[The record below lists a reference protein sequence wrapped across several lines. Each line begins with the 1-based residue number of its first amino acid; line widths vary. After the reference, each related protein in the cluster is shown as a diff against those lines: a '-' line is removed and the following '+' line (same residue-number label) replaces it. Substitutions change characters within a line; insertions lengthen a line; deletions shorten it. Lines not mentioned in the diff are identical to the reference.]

1 MLPEDTIPVIS
12 KIKTNRAGAIGFS
25 INGVLASS
33 DVENLYGLFEAEA
46 EGFDHIDMIVIFKEY
61 DGIDWE
67 SLFNEDTAKI
77 RAEAFKK
84 LRRYAIV
91 GGPLPGSIWQLNFS
105 GLSGVSKQN
114 GLLPKILIKPGTIS
128 KQNLFDH
135 IKHSTFTLFLTGG
148 KKPVYP

>member
-25 INGVLASS
+25 VNGVLASS

-46 EGFDHIDMIVIFKEY
+46 EGQNHIDMIVIFKEY

-67 SLFNEDTAKI
+67 SLFNEDTARI

-91 GGPLPGSIWQLNFS
+91 GGPFWLNLAIEFFRPFGRIETKWFAS
-105 GLSGVSKQN
+105 ENIDKAWDYIGA
-114 GLLPKILIKPGTIS
+114 
-128 KQNLFDH
+128 
-135 IKHSTFTLFLTGG
+135 
-148 KKPVYP
+148 KPV

>member
-25 INGVLASS
+25 VNGVLASS

-77 RAEAFKK
+77 RAEAFTK

-91 GGPLPGSIWQLNFS
+91 GGPSWLKLAVEFFRPFGRVKTKWFA
-105 GLSGVSKQN
+105 SKQIDDGWN
-114 GLLPKILIKPGTIS
+114 YINAKPIE
-128 KQNLFDH
+128 
-135 IKHSTFTLFLTGG
+135 
-148 KKPVYP
+148 

>member
-46 EGFDHIDMIVIFKEY
+46 EGQNHIDMIVIFKEY

-67 SLFNEDTAKI
+67 SLFNEDTARI

-91 GGPLPGSIWQLNFS
+91 GGPSWLNLAIEFFRPFGRIETKWFAS
-105 GLSGVSKQN
+105 ENIDKAWDYIGA
-114 GLLPKILIKPGTIS
+114 
-128 KQNLFDH
+128 
-135 IKHSTFTLFLTGG
+135 
-148 KKPVYP
+148 KPV

>member
-25 INGVLASS
+25 VNGVLASS

-46 EGFDHIDMIVIFKEY
+46 EGQNHIDMIIIFKEY

-91 GGPLPGSIWQLNFS
+91 GGPSWLNLAIEFFRPFGRIETKWFAS
-105 GLSGVSKQN
+105 ENIDKAWDYIGA
-114 GLLPKILIKPGTIS
+114 
-128 KQNLFDH
+128 
-135 IKHSTFTLFLTGG
+135 
-148 KKPVYP
+148 KPV

>member
-25 INGVLASS
+25 VNGVLASS

-46 EGFDHIDMIVIFKEY
+46 EGFNHIDMIVIFKEY

-91 GGPLPGSIWQLNFS
+91 GGPSWLNLAVEFFRPFGRIETKWFAS
-105 GLSGVSKQN
+105 ENIDKAWDY
-114 GLLPKILIKPGTIS
+114 IEA
-128 KQNLFDH
+128 
-135 IKHSTFTLFLTGG
+135 
-148 KKPVYP
+148 KPV

>member
-1 MLPEDTIPVIS
+1 VIS

-25 INGVLASS
+25 VNGVLASS

-46 EGFDHIDMIVIFKEY
+46 EGQNHIDMIVIFKEY

-91 GGPLPGSIWQLNFS
+91 GGPSWLNLAIEFFRPFGRIETKWFAS
-105 GLSGVSKQN
+105 ENIDKAWDYIGA
-114 GLLPKILIKPGTIS
+114 
-128 KQNLFDH
+128 
-135 IKHSTFTLFLTGG
+135 
-148 KKPVYP
+148 KPV

>member
-25 INGVLASS
+25 VNGVLASS

-46 EGFDHIDMIVIFKEY
+46 DGFNHIDMIVIFKEY

-67 SLFNEDTAKI
+67 SLFNEDTANI

-91 GGPLPGSIWQLNFS
+91 GGPSWLNLAVEFFRPFGRVETKWFAS
-105 GLSGVSKQN
+105 ENIDKAWDY
-114 GLLPKILIKPGTIS
+114 IEA
-128 KQNLFDH
+128 
-135 IKHSTFTLFLTGG
+135 
-148 KKPVYP
+148 KPV

>member
-25 INGVLASS
+25 VNGVLASS

-91 GGPLPGSIWQLNFS
+91 GGPSWLNLAIEFFRPFGRIETKWFAS
-105 GLSGVSKQN
+105 ENIDKAWDYIGA
-114 GLLPKILIKPGTIS
+114 
-128 KQNLFDH
+128 
-135 IKHSTFTLFLTGG
+135 
-148 KKPVYP
+148 KPV

>member
-25 INGVLASS
+25 VNGVLASS

-46 EGFDHIDMIVIFKEY
+46 EGQNHIDMIVIFKEY

-91 GGPLPGSIWQLNFS
+91 GGPSWLNLAVEFFRPFGRVETKWFAS
-105 GLSGVSKQN
+105 ENIDKAWDYIGA
-114 GLLPKILIKPGTIS
+114 
-128 KQNLFDH
+128 
-135 IKHSTFTLFLTGG
+135 
-148 KKPVYP
+148 KPV

>member
-12 KIKTNRAGAIGFS
+12 KIKTNRADAIGFS
-25 INGVLASS
+25 VNGVLASS

-46 EGFDHIDMIVIFKEY
+46 EGQNHIDMIVIFKEY

-67 SLFNEDTAKI
+67 SLFNEDTARI

-91 GGPLPGSIWQLNFS
+91 GGPSWLNLAIEFFRPF
-105 GLSGVSKQN
+105 GRIETKWFASKN
-114 GLLPKILIKPGTIS
+114 IDKAWDYIGA
-128 KQNLFDH
+128 
-135 IKHSTFTLFLTGG
+135 
-148 KKPVYP
+148 KPV

>member
-12 KIKTNRAGAIGFS
+12 KIKTNRADAIGFS
-25 INGVLASS
+25 VNGVLASS

-46 EGFDHIDMIVIFKEY
+46 EGQNHIDMIVIFKEY

-91 GGPLPGSIWQLNFS
+91 GGPSWLNLAIEFFRPFGRIETKWFAS
-105 GLSGVSKQN
+105 ENIDKAWDYIGA
-114 GLLPKILIKPGTIS
+114 
-128 KQNLFDH
+128 
-135 IKHSTFTLFLTGG
+135 
-148 KKPVYP
+148 KPV

>member
-33 DVENLYGLFEAEA
+33 NVENLYGLFEAEA
-46 EGFDHIDMIVIFKEY
+46 EGFNHIDMIVIFKEY

-67 SLFNEDTAKI
+67 SLFNEDTARI

-91 GGPLPGSIWQLNFS
+91 GGPSWLNLAIEFFRPFGRIETKWFAS
-105 GLSGVSKQN
+105 ENIDKAWDYIGA
-114 GLLPKILIKPGTIS
+114 
-128 KQNLFDH
+128 
-135 IKHSTFTLFLTGG
+135 
-148 KKPVYP
+148 KPV

>member
-1 MLPEDTIPVIS
+1 MLPEDTLSVVS
-12 KIKTNRAGAIGFS
+12 KIKTDRAGAIAFS

-46 EGFDHIDMIVIFKEY
+46 EGQDHISMIVIFKEY

-84 LRRYAIV
+84 LKRYAIV
-91 GGPLPGSIWQLNFS
+91 GGPDWLNLAVEFFRPFGRVETKWFS
-105 GLSGVSKQN
+105 LNNIDEGWKYIGAR
-114 GLLPKILIKPGTIS
+114 PAE
-128 KQNLFDH
+128 
-135 IKHSTFTLFLTGG
+135 
-148 KKPVYP
+148 

>member
-25 INGVLASS
+25 VNGVLASS

-46 EGFDHIDMIVIFKEY
+46 EGQNHIDMIVIFKEY

-67 SLFNEDTAKI
+67 SLFNEDTARI

-91 GGPLPGSIWQLNFS
+91 GGPSWLNLAIEFFRPF
-105 GLSGVSKQN
+105 GRIETKWFASKN
-114 GLLPKILIKPGTIS
+114 IDKAWDYIGA
-128 KQNLFDH
+128 
-135 IKHSTFTLFLTGG
+135 
-148 KKPVYP
+148 KPV

>member
-25 INGVLASS
+25 VNGVLASS

-46 EGFDHIDMIVIFKEY
+46 EGQNHIDMIVIFKEY

-67 SLFNEDTAKI
+67 SLFNEDTVRI

-91 GGPLPGSIWQLNFS
+91 GGPSWLNLAIEFFRPFGRIETKWFAS
-105 GLSGVSKQN
+105 ENIDKAWDYIGA
-114 GLLPKILIKPGTIS
+114 
-128 KQNLFDH
+128 
-135 IKHSTFTLFLTGG
+135 
-148 KKPVYP
+148 KPV

>member
-46 EGFDHIDMIVIFKEY
+46 EGFNHIDMIVIFKEY

-67 SLFNEDTAKI
+67 SLFNEDTARI

-91 GGPLPGSIWQLNFS
+91 GGPSWLNLAIEFFRPFGRIETKWFAS
-105 GLSGVSKQN
+105 ENIDKAWDYIGA
-114 GLLPKILIKPGTIS
+114 
-128 KQNLFDH
+128 
-135 IKHSTFTLFLTGG
+135 
-148 KKPVYP
+148 KPV

>member
-25 INGVLASS
+25 VNGVLASS

-46 EGFDHIDMIVIFKEY
+46 EGSKHIDMIVIFKEY

-67 SLFNEDTAKI
+67 SLFNEDTARI

-91 GGPLPGSIWQLNFS
+91 GGPSWLKLAVEFFRPFGRVETKWFGSEQTDDGWNYIDA
-105 GLSGVSKQN
+105 
-114 GLLPKILIKPGTIS
+114 KPIE
-128 KQNLFDH
+128 
-135 IKHSTFTLFLTGG
+135 
-148 KKPVYP
+148 

>member
-25 INGVLASS
+25 VNGVLASS

-46 EGFDHIDMIVIFKEY
+46 EGQNHIDMIVIFKEY

-67 SLFNEDTAKI
+67 SLFNEDTARI

-91 GGPLPGSIWQLNFS
+91 GGPSWLNLAIEFFRPFGRIETKWFAS
-105 GLSGVSKQN
+105 ENIDKAWNYIGA
-114 GLLPKILIKPGTIS
+114 
-128 KQNLFDH
+128 
-135 IKHSTFTLFLTGG
+135 
-148 KKPVYP
+148 KPV

>member
-25 INGVLASS
+25 VNGVLASS

-46 EGFDHIDMIVIFKEY
+46 EGQNHIDMIVIFKEY

-67 SLFNEDTAKI
+67 SLFNEDTARI

-91 GGPLPGSIWQLNFS
+91 GGPSWLNLAIEFFRPFGRIETKWFAS
-105 GLSGVSKQN
+105 ENIDKAWDYIGA
-114 GLLPKILIKPGTIS
+114 
-128 KQNLFDH
+128 
-135 IKHSTFTLFLTGG
+135 
-148 KKPVYP
+148 KPV

>member
-25 INGVLASS
+25 INGVLFSS

-46 EGFDHIDMIVIFKEY
+46 EGFDSIDMIVIFKEY

-67 SLFNEDTAKI
+67 SLFNEDTAKL

-84 LRRYAIV
+84 LGRYAIV
-91 GGPLPGSIWQLNFS
+91 GGPSWLKLAVEFFRPFGRVETKWFASEHINDGWNYI
-105 GLSGVSKQN
+105 N
-114 GLLPKILIKPGTIS
+114 AKPIE
-128 KQNLFDH
+128 
-135 IKHSTFTLFLTGG
+135 
-148 KKPVYP
+148 

>member
-25 INGVLASS
+25 VNGVLASS

-46 EGFDHIDMIVIFKEY
+46 EGQNHIDMIVIFKEY

-91 GGPLPGSIWQLNFS
+91 GGPSWLNLAIEFFRPFGRIETKWFAS
-105 GLSGVSKQN
+105 ENIDKAWDYIGA
-114 GLLPKILIKPGTIS
+114 
-128 KQNLFDH
+128 
-135 IKHSTFTLFLTGG
+135 
-148 KKPVYP
+148 KPV

>member
-25 INGVLASS
+25 VNGVLASS

-46 EGFDHIDMIVIFKEY
+46 EGQNHIDMIVIFKEY

-91 GGPLPGSIWQLNFS
+91 GGPSWLNLAIEFFRPFGRVETKWFAS
-105 GLSGVSKQN
+105 ENIDKAWDY
-114 GLLPKILIKPGTIS
+114 IEA
-128 KQNLFDH
+128 
-135 IKHSTFTLFLTGG
+135 
-148 KKPVYP
+148 KPV